1 MAKTVEAKLSLEE
14 ELDQLKDAKESLEVS
29 EKEVSR
35 LSAKLEEKEQRLDES
50 LGIIMNWLWNPF
62 KFFIKLGAARCI
74 YLNANKKFVASLNKG
89 KIVKILSAASGLI
102 YS

>member
-50 LGIIMNWLWNPF
+50 LGIIMN
-62 KFFIKLGAARCI
+62 
-74 YLNANKKFVASLNKG
+74 
-89 KIVKILSAASGLI
+89 
-102 YS
+102 

>member
-50 LGIIMNWLWNPF
+50 LGITTVIHLYYELIM
-62 KFFIKLGAARCI
+62 KSI
-74 YLNANKKFVASLNKG
+74 
-89 KIVKILSAASGLI
+89 
-102 YS
+102 

>member
-50 LGIIMNWLWNPF
+50 LGIFMN
-62 KFFIKLGAARCI
+62 
-74 YLNANKKFVASLNKG
+74 SL
-89 KIVKILSAASGLI
+89 
-102 YS
+102 